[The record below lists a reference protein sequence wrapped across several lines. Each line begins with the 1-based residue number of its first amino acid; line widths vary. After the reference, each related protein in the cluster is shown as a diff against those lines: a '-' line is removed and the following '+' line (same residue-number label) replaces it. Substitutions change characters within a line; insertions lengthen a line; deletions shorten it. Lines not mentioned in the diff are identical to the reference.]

1 MSFMPFRSGAQ
12 MAYLVVFLMEKE
24 EFARLIKTERTAK
37 GYTQQELSDLTG
49 ISLRSIQR
57 IEKAEVMPHPYTVKQ
72 LAAQLG
78 FDWQGAVDRHAAEPY
93 SSPSSPSTP
102 EAPPAFTR
110 QPLQKS
116 QKRILSVI
124 VGILLSLLAAAFL
137 AQSSRFPET
146 QFELLL
152 FLSGVIVVYGIF
164 LFWLWK

>member
-1 MSFMPFRSGAQ
+1 MG
-12 MAYLVVFLMEKE
+12 KE
-24 EFARLIKTERTAK
+24 EFARLIKAARTAK

-49 ISLRSIQR
+49 ISLRSVQR

-78 FDWQGAVDRHAAEPY
+78 FDWPPAADRQTANRSATDVSLPTPEVTPV
-93 SSPSSPSTP
+93 STP
-102 EAPPAFTR
+102 R
-110 QPLQKS
+110 SLQKT
-116 QKRILSVI
+116 QKRILSVV

-152 FLSGVIVVYGIF
+152 FLTGVIGVFGIF